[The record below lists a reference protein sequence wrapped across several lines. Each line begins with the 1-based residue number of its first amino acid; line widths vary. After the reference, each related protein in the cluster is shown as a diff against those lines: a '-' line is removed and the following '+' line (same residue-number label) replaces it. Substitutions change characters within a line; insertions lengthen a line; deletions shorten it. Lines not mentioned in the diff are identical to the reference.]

1 MFKKD
6 LPYVNKSLARCEGVG
21 KNHSWMY
28 VSAGVIVCTVLAVWY
43 AALPEG
49 FTFFA
54 GQLSRPNEIST
65 LSLAN
70 SGNTTDVSR
79 RKAVIE
85 EAVGNSL
92 VLDLTLAG
100 VISSQSNGG
109 IALISI
115 SGQPAQPY
123 AKGSYVMPGYM
134 VQTIEP
140 ERVMLA
146 ESLDKPVKSILL
158 LMTKSAV
165 SSQSNTYAASSVP
178 SASQVAEYHLVPV
191 NIPKALDAGPL
202 PRADAR
208 YRLSSAVR
216 HQHGHADAA
225 P

>member
-1 MFKKD
+1 MFKKN
-6 LPYVNKSLARCEGVG
+6 LPYVNKSLARFEGVE

-49 FTFFA
+49 FTFSA
-54 GQLSRPNEIST
+54 GQPSRPNEIST

-70 SGNTTDVSR
+70 SGNTTDLAR
-79 RKAVIE
+79 RKALIE
-85 EAVGNSL
+85 EAVGNS
-92 VLDLTLAG
+92 VALDLTLAG
-100 VISSQSNGG
+100 VISSESSGG
-109 IALISI
+109 LALISI

-134 VQTIEP
+134 VQTIQSG
-140 ERVMLA
+140 RVMLA
-146 ESLDKPVKSILL
+146 ESLDKPVKSTLL

-165 SSQSNTYAASSVP
+165 SSQSNPYATSSVP
-178 SASQVAEYHLVPV
+178 GVSHVTEYHLVPV
-191 NIPKALDAGPL
+191 NFPKALDAGPL

-208 YRLSSAVR
+208 YRFSSAVR
-216 HQHGHADAA
+216 HQHGHAGAV